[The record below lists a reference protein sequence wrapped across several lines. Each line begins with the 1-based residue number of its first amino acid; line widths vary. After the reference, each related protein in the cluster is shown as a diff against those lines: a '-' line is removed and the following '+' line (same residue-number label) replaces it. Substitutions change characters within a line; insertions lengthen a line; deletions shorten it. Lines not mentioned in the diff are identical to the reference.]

1 MVLYPCFERQEQV
14 AESNGNSREIH
25 TMVMQ
30 QLAATVGWSFVG
42 VVLFYLGIRLF
53 DLLDPIDYQAE
64 IRNGNMAA
72 GVILAAVVVSIATI
86 IISVIVF

>member
-1 MVLYPCFERQEQV
+1 MIL
-14 AESNGNSREIH
+14 
-25 TMVMQ
+25 Q
-30 QLAATVGWSFVG
+30 QLASTVGWSFVG

-72 GVILAAVVVSIATI
+72 GIILAAVVVSIATI
-86 IISVIVF
+86 VISVIVL

>member
-1 MVLYPCFERQEQV
+1 
-14 AESNGNSREIH
+14 
-25 TMVMQ
+25 MVMQ